1 MTNLSGYVSGT
12 RSGSQCRGR
21 IGVPIGFGG
30 IPRPVPTRPV
40 LLSKSSLKTHVL
52 FSLNLLVKTH
62 SHRSISNAFTAQRW
76 GWGK

>member
-30 IPRPVPTRPV
+30 IPRPVPSRT
-40 LLSKSSLKTHVL
+40 LLLNNTSLKTHVL
-52 FSLNLLVKTH
+52 LSLNLWSKTH
-62 SHRSISNAFTAQRW
+62 HRSISNAGGGQR
-76 GWGK
+76 